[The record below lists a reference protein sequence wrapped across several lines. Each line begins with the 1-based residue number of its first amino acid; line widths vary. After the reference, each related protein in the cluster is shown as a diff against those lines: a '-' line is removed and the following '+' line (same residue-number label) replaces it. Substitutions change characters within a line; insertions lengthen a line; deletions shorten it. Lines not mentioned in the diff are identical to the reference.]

1 MNVTIHG
8 IIIPIYS
15 HNMGHLQFAFLI
27 WIKVNM
33 ETFMIKVLFCRLV
46 ENPLV
51 NQIFWLMLMMISMQQ
66 GQAQSCHLTA
76 EA

>member
-1 MNVTIHG
+1 MV
-8 IIIPIYS
+8 
-15 HNMGHLQFAFLI
+15 HLTLFSI

-33 ETFMIKVLFCRLV
+33 ETFMIKVSFCRLV
-46 ENPLV
+46 ENPSV

-66 GQAQSCHLTA
+66 GQAQSCHLTL